1 MSRVIIM
8 LIITLITGA
17 SVYYSTGYAIGWLTS
32 QPTYIAPIMRARRA
46 RRKKLL
52 AGHVIDL

>member
-17 SVYYSTGYAIGWLTS
+17 GLYYSTGYAIGWLTS

-46 RRKKLL
+46 RRNKPL